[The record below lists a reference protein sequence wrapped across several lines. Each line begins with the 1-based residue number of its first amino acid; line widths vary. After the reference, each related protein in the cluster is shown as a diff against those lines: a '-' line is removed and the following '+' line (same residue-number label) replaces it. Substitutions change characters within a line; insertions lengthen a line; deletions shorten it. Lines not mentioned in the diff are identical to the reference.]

1 MNVKSMFLKW
11 VVTTLLVDMS
21 YAAPALPP
29 ELKVDLEA
37 IPLGAPKSASC
48 RCSSS
53 SGTLRR

>member
-1 MNVKSMFLKW
+1 MFLKW